1 MTDLTAFLMPTPR
14 RAWRLGRCSMGTARP
29 RQHLGR
35 PPGVRHRMEA
45 VMSERV
51 VTYEGVDLHLS
62 VEEYAA
68 LRLAAVDDP
77 AEADQ
82 MCREFLRRTT
92 PPAETDRAE
101 EGL

>member
-1 MTDLTAFLMPTPR
+1 MN
-14 RAWRLGRCSMGTARP
+14 
-29 RQHLGR
+29 
-35 PPGVRHRMEA
+35 
-45 VMSERV
+45 ERV

-62 VEEYAA
+62 VEEYAV
-68 LRLAAVDDP
+68 LRLAAADDP

-82 MCREFLRRTT
+82 MCREFLGRHPT